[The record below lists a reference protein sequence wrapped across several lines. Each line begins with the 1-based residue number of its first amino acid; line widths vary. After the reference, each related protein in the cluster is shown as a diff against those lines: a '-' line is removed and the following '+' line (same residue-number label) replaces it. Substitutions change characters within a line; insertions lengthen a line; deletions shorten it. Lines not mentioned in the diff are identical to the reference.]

1 MPPRASW
8 KGFLKIAEVTC
19 PVALYAAASTT
30 ERIALHTV
38 NRPTGNRI
46 HRQFVD
52 AETGETVERDD
63 QVKGYEVGKDEYVS
77 VEPDEIAA
85 VIPHGDKTLTVS
97 AFIDLADVDDLYFDK
112 PYYLAP
118 SDRSADETFA
128 LVREGMRAAEAAAVA
143 QAVLFRRVRTL
154 LIRPFEKGLAATTLN
169 FDYEVRSAEQAFSD
183 VPAKKITGEM
193 LDLAIH
199 IIKTKQGAFDPRA
212 FHDRYEGALAELVK
226 LKLEGKPIPKRTAA
240 AEAKRPSTSCRRC
253 AKAPAPAAAEG
264 QIARQKARPPARR
277 GESKARRSATQGG
290 LTDGARSLSKQAQLR
305 GDRRSPRGASRS
317 RAATSSSCR
326 STTRPGCTTISG
338 WRWTAC

>member
-1 MPPRASW
+1 LAPRASW

-30 ERIALHTV
+30 ERIALHTI

-97 AFIDLADVDDLYFDK
+97 AFIGLADVDDLYFDK

-118 SDRSADETFA
+118 ADRSADETFT
-128 LVREGMRAAEAAAVA
+128 LMREGMRAAKAAAIA
-143 QAVLFRRVRTL
+143 EAVLFRRVRTL
-154 LIRPFEKGLAATTLN
+154 LIRPEGKGLAATTLN
-169 FDYEVRSAEQAFSD
+169 FDYEVRSAEEAFSQ
-183 VPAKKITGEM
+183 VPAKKISGEM

-199 IIKTKQGAFDPRA
+199 IIRTKEGAFDPRS

-226 LKLEGKPIPKRTAA
+226 LKQEGKPISRRAEPQKGATISLMEALRESARAGGKASGKSRAGKAAAGAAKAKTAA
-240 AEAKRPSTSCRRC
+240 PRR
-253 AKAPAPAAAEG
+253 KAG
-264 QIARQKARPPARR
+264 
-277 GESKARRSATQGG
+277 
-290 LTDGARSLSKQAQLR
+290 
-305 GDRRSPRGASRS
+305 
-317 RAATSSSCR
+317 
-326 STTRPGCTTISG
+326 
-338 WRWTAC
+338 

>member
-1 MPPRASW
+1 MAPRASW

-19 PVALYAAASTT
+19 PVALYAAVSTT
-30 ERIALHTV
+30 ERIALHTI
-38 NRPTGNRI
+38 NRATGDRI

-52 AETGETVERDD
+52 AESGETVERDD

-77 VEPDEIAA
+77 VEPEEIAA

-128 LVREGMRAAEAAAVA
+128 LVREGMRSAKAAAIA
-143 QAVLFRRVRTL
+143 EAVLFRRVRTL
-154 LIRPFEKGLAATTLN
+154 LIRPYDKGLAATTLN
-169 FDYEVRSAEQAFSD
+169 FDYEVRSPAEVLSG

-199 IIKTKQGAFDPRA
+199 IIKTKEGEFDPRA

-226 LKLEGKPIPKRTAA
+226 LKVEGKPIPKPAAPEGKAAVSLLQALRESAA
-240 AEAKRPSTSCRRC
+240 AGGGASGKSPARKAARGRGA
-253 AKAPAPAAAEG
+253 AKAKPAAP
-264 QIARQKARPPARR
+264 RRKA
-277 GESKARRSATQGG
+277 G
-290 LTDGARSLSKQAQLR
+290 
-305 GDRRSPRGASRS
+305 
-317 RAATSSSCR
+317 
-326 STTRPGCTTISG
+326 
-338 WRWTAC
+338 

>member
-1 MPPRASW
+1 LPPRASW

-30 ERIALHTV
+30 ERIALHTI

-46 HRQFVD
+46 RRQFVD

-77 VEPDEIAA
+77 VEPNEIAA
-85 VIPHGDKTLTVS
+85 IIPHGDKTLTIS
-97 AFIDLADVDDLYFDK
+97 AFIDLAAIDDLYLDK

-128 LVREGMRAAEAAAVA
+128 LVRDGMRGAKAVAIA

-154 LIRPFEKGLAATTLN
+154 LIRPDDKGLAATTLN
-169 FDYEVRSAEQAFSD
+169 FDYEVRSAEQAFSA
-183 VPAKKITGEM
+183 VPAKKISGEM

-212 FHDRYEGALAELVK
+212 YHDRYEGALAELVK
-226 LKLEGKPIPKRTAA
+226 LKLEGKPIPKRAA
-240 AEAKRPSTSCRRC
+240 PESATTVNLMQALRDSARAGGAPRAKSPARKRTGGRGAEKSKT
-253 AKAPAPAAAEG
+253 PAP
-264 QIARQKARPPARR
+264 RRKA
-277 GESKARRSATQGG
+277 G
-290 LTDGARSLSKQAQLR
+290 
-305 GDRRSPRGASRS
+305 
-317 RAATSSSCR
+317 
-326 STTRPGCTTISG
+326 
-338 WRWTAC
+338 